1 MKKKMITFYF
11 LAVLCSA
18 LNAQTTATFE
28 NLSLSANSYFDGS
41 TSPGGTTFASGNIV
55 LENYYDNAWL
65 YWASGWAYSNM
76 KDSATAG
83 YGNLFSARP
92 ANGNANSANYAI
104 GQQGAKIKFNA
115 TAEGKV
121 VHGFFITNSTY
132 AALSMRDGDS
142 FAKKFGGSTGDD
154 PDWFKLT
161 VHAWYGGNI
170 VNDSVEFYLADFRF
184 ANNSM
189 DYIVNDWQ
197 WVNLSSLGNSD
208 SLVFSLSS
216 SDIGSFGM
224 NTPAFFCL
232 DDLTTTDSPLAVNEN
247 TLNKFM
253 LYPNPS
259 SDFIQLEN
267 NNTVP
272 SHLVLTDLNGNKILE
287 KEFEKNLLLDIR
299 FLKTGIYLVT
309 VTNENSTTTK
319 KITKL

>member
-1 MKKKMITFYF
+1 MKTKMITFFF
-11 LAVLCSA
+11 LAGLCSA

-76 KDSATAG
+76 KDSTTAG

-92 ANGNANSANYAI
+92 ANGNANSANYAV

-216 SDIGSFGM
+216 SDMGSFGM

-247 TLNKFM
+247 TINKFM

-272 SHLVLTDLNGNKILE
+272 SHLVLADLNGNKILE
-287 KEFEKNLLLDIR
+287 KEFENNLLLDIR